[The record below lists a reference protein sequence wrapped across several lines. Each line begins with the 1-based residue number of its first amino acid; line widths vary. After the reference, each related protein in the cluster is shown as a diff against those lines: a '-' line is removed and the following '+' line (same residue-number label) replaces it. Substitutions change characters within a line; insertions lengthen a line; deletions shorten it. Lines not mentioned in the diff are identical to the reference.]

1 MYSVWFLCNVT
12 HHVIREEEKML
23 SSCYMKNSAETVRTQ
38 RWKLQRFLG
47 SENASNEVEGAED
60 VKALAYFAIDFRGYW

>member
-1 MYSVWFLCNVT
+1 
-12 HHVIREEEKML
+12 ML
-23 SSCYMKNSAETVRTQ
+23 SSYYMKNSAETVRTQ